1 MTRMARS
8 KTRRAKADEFGAHG
22 VYVLIL
28 KSAGGKVKLSV
39 GLKFAGI
46 VHRGCATASAWTTR
60 FMLQS

>member
-28 KSAGGKVKLSV
+28 KSAGGKVK
-39 GLKFAGI
+39 
-46 VHRGCATASAWTTR
+46 
-60 FMLQS
+60 